1 MELQPIFGTALR
13 ISIMI
18 LAFNLGLNISLQE
31 KMYLL
36 LRPKT
41 ILLSL
46 FSMLII
52 MPVVAVVL
60 CKAFQ
65 LPPVAKMALIAMSV
79 SPIPATLPQK
89 EIKAGGEADY
99 AYTLLFSAVIVS
111 VLTIP
116 MSIGIIDNF
125 FDQTVDVSALE
136 LIKVLIKS
144 IFLPVSVGIF
154 VKIFARKIADKIKVP
169 LIKVASFLLQVS
181 LVGILIVSWRIVISI
196 VDSLTLIAIILY
208 CLLAIIAG
216 HVLGGPTKEHRTVLA
231 FSTLSRHPGIAIA
244 ISSILFPGDI
254 GIKATIL
261 VFLIVSTI
269 MAKLYETW
277 LERHNL
283 AVSNKKALT

>member
-1 MELQPIFGTALR
+1 MDLQPIFGTALR

-52 MPVVAVVL
+52 MPVVAVTL
-60 CKAFQ
+60 CKVLH
-65 LPPVAKMALIAMSV
+65 LPPVVKMALIAMSV

-111 VLTIP
+111 VLSIP
-116 MSIGIIDNF
+116 LSIGIIDNY
-125 FDQTVDVSALE
+125 FDQTVNVPALE
-136 LIKVLIKS
+136 LVKVLIKS
-144 IFLPVSVGIF
+144 IFIPVGVGILF
-154 VKIFARKIADKIKVP
+154 KIFSRKFAEKVKVP
-169 LIKVASFLLQVS
+169 LIKFASLLLQIS
-181 LVGILIVSWRIVISI
+181 LLGILIVSWQIIIDI

-208 CLLAIIAG
+208 CLLAIITG
-216 HVLGGPTKEHRTVLA
+216 HLLGGPTKEHRTVLA

-244 ISSILFPGDI
+244 ISSILFPNDI

-269 MAKLYETW
+269 AAKLYEAW
-277 LERHNL
+277 LERHTIGT
-283 AVSNKKALT
+283 STKKALT